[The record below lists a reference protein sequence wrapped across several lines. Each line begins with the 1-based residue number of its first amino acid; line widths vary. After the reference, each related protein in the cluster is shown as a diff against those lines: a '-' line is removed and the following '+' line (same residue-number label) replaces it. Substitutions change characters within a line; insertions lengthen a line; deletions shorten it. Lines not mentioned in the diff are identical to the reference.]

1 MSNDS
6 LSMVLDNELAA
17 VPRAAERVE
26 AFCSAREI
34 PGRIAR
40 RFNLALD
47 EALTNVISH
56 AFPDGG
62 RHAIE
67 VLIELRDG
75 FLTATV
81 IDDGMPFDPVA
92 HADAVICINMIH
104 IAPWAATQALL
115 DGANVLPPGG
125 VLFLYGPFRR
135 LGRHTAAS
143 NAAFD
148 AQLRGADPDWGVRD
162 LEAVA
167 ALAEAAG
174 FEMKEI
180 VEMPANNLSVV
191 FGKRA

>member
-81 IDDGMPFDPVA
+81 IDDGIRSTRSRSRHRTSTRRWRSGRSA
-92 HADAVICINMIH
+92 GSASICC
-104 IAPWAATQALL
+104 
-115 DGANVLPPGG
+115 
-125 VLFLYGPFRR
+125 
-135 LGRHTAAS
+135 GR
-143 NAAFD
+143 
-148 AQLRGADPDWGVRD
+148 
-162 LEAVA
+162 
-167 ALAEAAG
+167 
-174 FEMKEI
+174 
-180 VEMPANNLSVV
+180 
-191 FGKRA
+191 

>member
-26 AFCSAREI
+26 AFCGAREI

-81 IDDGMPFDPVA
+81 IDDGMPFDPLA
-92 HADAVICINMIH
+92 QPAPDIHAPLEERKIGGLGIHLLRSLMDA
-104 IAPWAATQALL
+104 AEYRRA
-115 DGANVLPPGG
+115 DGRNRLT
-125 VLFLYGPFRR
+125 FRTR
-135 LGRHTAAS
+135 AS
-143 NAAFD
+143 A
-148 AQLRGADPDWGVRD
+148 
-162 LEAVA
+162 
-167 ALAEAAG
+167 
-174 FEMKEI
+174 I
-180 VEMPANNLSVV
+180 
-191 FGKRA
+191 